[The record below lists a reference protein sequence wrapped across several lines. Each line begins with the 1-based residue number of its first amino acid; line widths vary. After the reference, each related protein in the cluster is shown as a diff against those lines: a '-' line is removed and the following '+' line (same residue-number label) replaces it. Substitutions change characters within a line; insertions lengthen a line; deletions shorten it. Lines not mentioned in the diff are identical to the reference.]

1 MKCSV
6 IFFLVYALAL
16 CAADTELDNL
26 YNEVQTVL
34 AGVQSYQAPVDN
46 SALFTITNDKV
57 VDYGDY
63 DFIII
68 GAGAAGAVLAN
79 RLSEVY
85 SWRILLLEA
94 GGKSNK
100 FSEIPPLIANLRR
113 TDMNWGYFS
122 TPQKTCC
129 QGMINKQ
136 CIYPR
141 GKVIGG
147 TTTINGGV
155 YSRGS
160 RSDYNLWAA
169 MGNSGWSYNDVLPYF
184 KKSEFN
190 VLKEYDAGYH
200 GSSGYLYVN
209 KTTPPSVVAA
219 AFRGANLEKGLKEV
233 DYNGRQ
239 EIGVSRIQF
248 NIKDNIK
255 QNSERAFLDPIKGRT
270 NLDIVLNAAVNK
282 IEIEG
287 GEAKFVTFVKN
298 GTLHK
303 VRARL
308 EIILSA
314 GAINSPQLLMV
325 SGIGPKKEL
334 ENLGIPVKVD
344 LPQVGK
350 NLQDHPMFVNLYF
363 RTNQTAAST
372 TLKEKLALYLQNLTP
387 LTNGAGLEQLAFI
400 NSNTVLFG
408 EPNIEIFTFA
418 PPSSVPPN
426 PKFGF
431 NFDDTNSA
439 VYKNYNSLTD
449 VSILVSLLKV
459 KSRGQVTLNSSNI
472 IDFPLIDLNYF
483 SDKKGEDIANMYK
496 GIQYALSLLN
506 TRAFKS
512 VNATLVST
520 QPNCEQY
527 KNKGDKE
534 YWYCALRQMTST
546 EYHTAGTTRMGL
558 HTTDSVVDK
567 DCVVH
572 NIRNL
577 RVVDAGVMPEIPQ
590 AHIAAVVHMIAEKI
604 SDAIKSKYGK
614 LNSCKCDKNHL
625 LFF

>member
-1 MKCSV
+1 MKCGV
-6 IFFLVYALAL
+6 IFFLVYNLAL
-16 CAADTELDNL
+16 GAADTELDNL
-26 YNEVQTVL
+26 YNEVQSVL
-34 AGVQSYQAPVDN
+34 AGVQSYQVPVDN
-46 SALFTITNDKV
+46 SALFTITNDTIV
-57 VDYGDY
+57 EYEDY
-63 DFIII
+63 DFVII

-79 RLSEVY
+79 RLSEIY

-94 GGKSNK
+94 GGNSNK
-100 FSEIPPLIANLRR
+100 FSEIPQLIANLRR

-141 GKVIGG
+141 GKVLGG

-155 YSRGS
+155 YSRGP

-169 MGNSGWSYNDVLPYF
+169 MGNTGWSYDEVLPYF

-190 VLKEYDAGYH
+190 ALTEYDEGYH

-209 KTTPPSVVAA
+209 RTTPPSVVAE
-219 AFRGANLEKGLKEV
+219 AFCKANLEKGLKDI

-239 EIGVSRIQF
+239 QIGVSRMEF
-248 NIKDNIK
+248 NIKYNIK
-255 QNSERAFLDPIKGRT
+255 QNSERAFLDTIKERN

-282 IEIEG
+282 IVIVKD
-287 GEAKFVTFVKN
+287 EAKLVTFVKN

-303 VRARL
+303 VKARK
-308 EIILSA
+308 EVILSA

-325 SGIGPKKEL
+325 SGVGPKKDL
-334 ENLGIPVKVD
+334 EKLGIPIKVD

-363 RTNQTAAST
+363 RTNQTAPST
-372 TLKEKLALYLQNLTP
+372 TLKEKLALYLQKQTP
-387 LTNGAGLEQLAFI
+387 LTNGAGLEQLAFL
-400 NSNTVLFG
+400 NSKTILFG
-408 EPNIEIFTFA
+408 DPDIELMTFA

-426 PKFGF
+426 PKFAF
-431 NFDDTNSA
+431 NFDESNSA
-439 VYKNYNSLTD
+439 VYKNYNPLTD

-459 KSRGQVTLNSSNI
+459 KSRGQVTLKSSNI
-472 IDFPLIDLNYF
+472 VDFPLIDLNFF
-483 SDKKGEDIANMYK
+483 SDAKGEDIATMYK

-506 TRAFKS
+506 TKAFKS

-527 KNKGDKE
+527 KDKGDKE

-558 HTTDSVVDK
+558 RPTDSVVNK
-567 DCVVH
+567 DCIVH

-590 AHIAAVVHMIAEKI
+590 AHVNAAVYMIAEKI
-604 SDAIKSKYGK
+604 SDVIKCKHGK
-614 LNSCKCDKNHL
+614 LNSPKCNYKPKI
-625 LFF
+625 LF